1 MHLDQMVGTLET
13 GLSAN
18 TLGGVYLFINL
29 GRTTIAI
36 VHNKNGKTLKGR

>member
-1 MHLDQMVGTLET
+1 MHLDQMGGTLET

-29 GRTTIAI
+29 GRTTIVI